1 MSILRSFWI
10 GIFLLGLVLGGCA
23 TGVKEV
29 QESAPSGVEI
39 RVANRSDRDFDQ
51 VDVTFG
57 STKVSYGPVAQG
69 AASEYREAKEE
80 AYRYALVVVTAGGET
95 FRFQPIDFVGETPLT
110 AGRYTY
116 ALNIDPNDRQLT
128 IDLVED

>member
-1 MSILRSFWI
+1 MTIKTTLRALWI
-10 GIFLLGLVLGGCA
+10 GIFLLGLVAGGC
-23 TGVKEV
+23 TSV
-29 QESAPSGVEI
+29 QESVASGVEV

-57 STKVSYGPVAQG
+57 SQKVSYGPVAKG
-69 AASEYREAKEE
+69 EASEYKEAQEE

-95 FRFQPIDFVGETPLT
+95 FRFQPIDFVGETPL
-110 AGRYTY
+110 APGRYTY

-128 IDLVED
+128 IELIED